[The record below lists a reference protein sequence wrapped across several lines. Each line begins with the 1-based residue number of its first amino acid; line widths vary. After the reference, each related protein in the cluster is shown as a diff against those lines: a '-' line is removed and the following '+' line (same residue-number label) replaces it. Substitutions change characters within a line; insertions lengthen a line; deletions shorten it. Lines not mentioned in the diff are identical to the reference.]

1 MITTETRWSVCV
13 LRMQFGKANAINPRM
28 LDALD
33 EALTN
38 ARKEKYSGVVLT
50 GYGRFFSAG
59 LDLVELSKY
68 DRPQMRAFV
77 EQFTDVFKRIFFY
90 PLSLVTAINGHA
102 VGGGCILAMTSDYI
116 VAKRGNYRI
125 GLNEFA
131 SGISLPVVASE
142 ICRYAL
148 TNLAYQEVFAKH
160 RLCSPEEAQE
170 FGMVDQL
177 VEEDDELINEA
188 VETCRRLSSRTT
200 FPKGD
205 LKVSTRREGVQTI
218 HAERER
224 SNSAFVESWFAPET
238 SERIKN
244 LVELIQKKKPAVGA
258 EEVAEDL

>member
-1 MITTETRWSVCV
+1 
-13 LRMQFGKANAINPRM
+13 MQFGKANAINPKM

-50 GYGRFFSAG
+50 GYDRFFSAG

-68 DRPQMRAFV
+68 DRPQMRAFI
-77 EQFTDVFKRIFFY
+77 EHFTDVFKRIFFY
-90 PLSLVTAINGHA
+90 PQTLVTAINGHA
-102 VGGGCILAMTSDYI
+102 VAGGCILAMTGDYI

-125 GLNEFA
+125 GLNELA
-131 SGISLPVVASE
+131 SGISFPVVASE
-142 ICRYAL
+142 ICRYGL
-148 TNLAYQEVFAKH
+148 TKLAYDEVFWKH
-160 RLCSPEEAQE
+160 RVCSPEEAQE

-188 VETCRRLSSRTT
+188 VETCRRISSGTT

-205 LKVSTRREGVQTI
+205 VKISMRREGIQTI

-238 SERIKN
+238 SERIKS
-244 LVELIQKKKPAVGA
+244 LVELMQKKKPTSGA
-258 EEVAEDL
+258 EEVAGDP